1 MTMMVGRHGCLTV
14 NNKDMSQQI
23 DKLYALR
30 DVVAAQKGLTND
42 DIDTINSIISE
53 RISILNE
60 ERCMNQEETD
70 LLDSE
75 RYYMTF

>member
-1 MTMMVGRHGCLTV
+1 
-14 NNKDMSQQI
+14 MSQQI

-30 DVVAAQKGLTND
+30 DVVVAQEGLTND
-42 DIDTINSIISE
+42 DINTITSIISE

-60 ERCMNQEETD
+60 ERCMNQEHID